1 MTFRALLP
9 IANPPIPL
17 SEAMPK
23 HFVPGMSVHALCKTV
38 FGDKV
43 AKNVHGDRWKTAEV
57 PGVSFSWLLP
67 FLSSTLLLPCTLTP
81 TNLCIQ
87 DFGLERR
94 RKKGENE
101 RERGRCEWGSTLE
114 VGVGKGE

>member
-23 HFVPGMSVHALCKTV
+23 HFVQGISVHSLCKTV

-43 AKNVHGDRWKTAEV
+43 ANNVHGDRWKTAEV
-57 PGVSFSWLLP
+57 PGVLLP
-67 FLSSTLLLPCTLTP
+67 QPV
-81 TNLCIQ
+81 
-87 DFGLERR
+87 GG
-94 RKKGENE
+94 KKVLV
-101 RERGRCEWGSTLE
+101 EWSNAPNN
-114 VGVGKGE
+114 